1 MKKALLTGL
10 AALPLLLSAQTIYFE
25 DDFEAYVP
33 DSFLCTQ
40 TTDWQTWSNDP
51 GSTED
56 VMVSTTTAAMGVQ
69 SVFIEGSSGGG
80 PQDLLLP
87 LGDQTSGQWSAQF
100 YIYVAPVNGG
110 YFNFQKTADP
120 GTEWAMD
127 VFFNADGSG
136 YIVQN
141 DIEFGFSYTNGSW
154 VHVDVRIDLDTDQ
167 ASCSIEGVIVHE
179 WQWTIDNQGDP
190 GLNQLG
196 GINFFGLA
204 DTGTALYYIDE
215 VVIYGPDAFA
225 TSIDENEA
233 ISFDMYPSPVNDIL
247 NISVEDPQN
256 MYINIY
262 DVTGKVVMENIA
274 MSIGMGTSTVDVSDL
289 EVGVYLLEMNN
300 GEQRFAKR
308 FVKE

>member
-33 DSFLCTQ
+33 DTFLCTQ
-40 TTDWQTWSNDP
+40 TTDWQTWDNMP
-51 GSTED
+51 GTSTD
-56 VMVSTTTAAMGVQ
+56 VMVSAANAAMGVQ
-69 SVFIEGSSGGG
+69 SVLIVGGSGGG
-80 PQDLLLP
+80 PQDLVLP

-100 YIYVAPVNGG
+100 YIFVSPVNGG

-127 VFFNADGSG
+127 VFFNDDGSG

-141 DIEFGFSYTNGSW
+141 DIEFAFSYTNGSW

-167 ASCSIEGVIVHE
+167 ASCSIEGVIVHS

-196 GINFFGLA
+196 GINFYGLA
-204 DTGTALYYIDE
+204 DAGAAMYYIDE

-225 TSIDENEA
+225 TGIEENEE
-233 ISFDMYPSPVNDIL
+233 ISFDMYPSPVNNIL
-247 NISVEDPQN
+247 NLSVEDPHDL
-256 MYINIY
+256 YINVY
-262 DVTGKVVMENIA
+262 DLTGKVVMENVSMLVNSA
-274 MSIGMGTSTVDVSDL
+274 TTSLDVSEL
-289 EVGVYLLEMNN
+289 KSGVYLLEMTNN
-300 GEQRFAKR
+300 KQRFTKR
-308 FVKE
+308 FVKN